1 MGESKEITQPQV
13 EITTLRVY
21 SDMADRFRQKQREL
35 SAQLK
40 RDLNQSDTIGILID
54 VADKH
59 GVQVTA

>member
-1 MGESKEITQPQV
+1 MGETKEKPQNQI

-21 SDMADRFRQKQREL
+21 VDTAERFRQKQREL
-35 SAQLK
+35 SAQFQ

-59 GVQVTA
+59 GVQVQP